1 MGLLGKIL
9 AILNVLAAIGFLVL
23 AVMDYGKQRAWSTA
37 IFQED
42 LLRDGLPVDDTEKDF
57 DGEVISKKIG
67 AYTLQ
72 QLLTGGKPVTTQ
84 LEEVNQRQAALN
96 DSITQAGDEATQRKK
111 MAEILLPL
119 ATSFGE
125 REAMKKHIATD
136 PIDQLLGDEGPFKT
150 AFREARDGKVAPRIT
165 APGADSAPTRGI
177 GNGLRREAIAHLL
190 YNLGDKPDN
199 YDQRLQGVIGQKAF
213 VGELANQSAVN
224 RQLLD
229 EYETAIRQE
238 SKPFESQHHELLSQI
253 VASAQRLQEQRDE
266 LQKQET
272 IRDAH
277 KGMIGK
283 RQEIIVD
290 MQARVGAAQ
299 KQLDAALARQ
309 KELETA
315 LDKAN
320 SDAARV
326 SEATKTLEKE
336 IRSRELGR

>member
-9 AILNVLAAIGFLVL
+9 AIFNVLAAIGFLVL

-57 DGEVISKKIG
+57 DGEIISKKIG

-84 LEEVNQRQAALN
+84 LEEVNQRQSALN
-96 DSITQAGDEATQRKK
+96 DSIAQAGDEATQRKK

-125 REAMKKHIATD
+125 REAMKNHIATD
-136 PIDQLLGDEGPFKT
+136 PLDQLLGDEGPFKT
-150 AFREARDGKVAPRIT
+150 AFREAREGKVAPKIT
-165 APGADSAPTRGI
+165 APGTDSVSTRGI
-177 GNGLRREAIAHLL
+177 GKGLRREAIAHLL
-190 YNLGDKPDN
+190 FNLGDKPDN

-229 EYETAIRQE
+229 EYETAIRLE

-253 VASAQRLQEQRDE
+253 VASAQHLQEQRDE
-266 LQKQET
+266 AQKQET
-272 IRDAH
+272 IRDSH
-277 KGMIGK
+277 KAMIGR
-283 RQEIIVD
+283 RQEIIAD

-299 KQLDAALARQ
+299 KQLDATLARQ

>member
-9 AILNVLAAIGFLVL
+9 AVLNVLAAVGFLVL

-42 LLRDGLPVDDTEKDF
+42 LLRDGLPVDATEQDA

-67 AYTLQ
+67 DYTKQ
-72 QLLTGGKPVTTQ
+72 QLMGSNPVTTQ
-84 LEEVNQRQAALN
+84 LDEVTKRQSALDELIRQADN
-96 DSITQAGDEATQRKK
+96 EAAQRAK
-111 MAEILLPL
+111 MEEILLPL
-119 ATSFGE
+119 ATNFGD

-136 PIDQLLGDEGPFKT
+136 PIDQLLGEDGPFKT
-150 AFREARDGKVAPRIT
+150 AFREARDGKVAPRIV
-165 APGADSAPTRGI
+165 APGTDSVSTRGI
-177 GNGLRREAIAHLL
+177 GKGLRREAIAHLL
-190 YNLGDKPDN
+190 YNLGAKPDN
-199 YDQRLQGVIGQKAF
+199 YDQRLQGIIGQKVF
-213 VGELANQSAVN
+213 VGELTNQLAVN

-238 SKPFESQHHELLSQI
+238 SKPFESQHRELISQV

-266 LQKQET
+266 LQKQEA

-277 KGMIGK
+277 TGMIGRRK
-283 RQEIIVD
+283 QIIAD
-290 MQARVGAAQ
+290 MQARIDAAQ
-299 KQLDAALARQ
+299 KQLTATLARQ

-320 SDAARV
+320 SDFATV

>member
-23 AVMDYGKQRAWSTA
+23 AITDYGKQRAWSTA

-42 LLRDGLPVDDTEKDF
+42 LLQIGLPVDDTEKDF
-57 DGEVISKKIG
+57 NGEVISKKIG

-84 LEEVNQRQAALN
+84 LEEVTQRQTALN
-96 DSITQAGDEATQRKK
+96 DSISQAGNEAEQRKK

-119 ATSFGE
+119 ATSFGD
-125 REAMKKHIATD
+125 REAMKHHIATD
-136 PIDQLLGDEGPFKT
+136 PIDQLLGDDGPFKT
-150 AFREARDGKVAPRIT
+150 AFREAREGKVAPRIT
-165 APGADSAPTRGI
+165 PAGADGVTTRGI
-177 GNGLRREAIAHLL
+177 GKGLRREAIAHLL
-190 YNLGDKPDN
+190 FNLGDKPEN
-199 YDQRLQGVIGQKAF
+199 YDQRLQGVIGQQAF
-213 VGELANQSAVN
+213 VGELANQLAVN
-224 RQLLD
+224 KQLLE
-229 EYETAIRQE
+229 EYEAAIREE
-238 SKPFESQHHELLSQI
+238 SKPFEAQHRELLSQVI
-253 VASAQRLQEQRDE
+253 ASAQHLQEQRDE
-266 LQKQET
+266 LQKQENL
-272 IRDAH
+272 RDTH

-283 RQEIIVD
+283 RQETITD
-290 MQARVGAAQ
+290 MQARIATAQ
-299 KQLDAALARQ
+299 NQLNAALARQ

-320 SDAARV
+320 SDAARM